1 MTALTINDLTIEYTQ
16 GDYIVRPIHELN
28 LEVADGELVILLG
41 PSGSGKTT
49 LLSCLAGILSPT
61 AGHIRM
67 GDTEITGLHGPA
79 LTRYRR
85 DTVGIVFQAFNLIP
99 SLNARE
105 NVMAPLRLAGVRA
118 RKARR
123 RAEELLTRV
132 GLGDR
137 MRHRPHALSGG
148 QQQRVAIARALVHEP
163 SLVLA
168 DEPTAYLDYV
178 QVEGVLRIVRELAA
192 PGRAVVIATH
202 DQRLVPLADRTIE
215 LVPTTAPAK
224 QPQRRRVLEPGQ
236 MLFEHGDQSDLVYV
250 VDQGEIALVRER
262 PDHSEEVIRSVGP
275 GGYFGEL
282 GPLLRLPR
290 SATARAV
297 PTTVVTGYSPQ
308 DFKRFATFPNGRPPT
323 PAPHQ
328 STNPARSAANG
339 WVP

>member
-1 MTALTINDLTIEYTQ
+1 MTTLTINDLTVEYAQ

-28 LEVADGELVILLG
+28 LEVADGELVIILG

-61 AGHIRM
+61 AGRIRM
-67 GDTEITGLHGPA
+67 GDTEVTNLRGPA
-79 LTRYRR
+79 LTSYRR

-137 MRHRPHALSGG
+137 MRHRPRALSGG

-178 QVEGVLRIVRELAA
+178 QVEEVLRIVRELAA

-236 MLFEHGDQSDLVYV
+236 MLFEHGDLSDFVYI
-250 VDQGEIALVRER
+250 VDEGEIALVRER
-262 PDHSEEVIRSVGP
+262 PDHSEEVIRCVGP

-297 PTTVVTGYSPQ
+297 PTTVVTSYSPQ
-308 DFKRFATFPNGRPPT
+308 DFKRFAPTDCPPD
-323 PAPHQ
+323 
-328 STNPARSAANG
+328 PARQ
-339 WVP
+339 